1 VRSGHTGPVI
11 TAAVKTLAGRY
22 DASAADPPLAARI
35 RVVAGDEA
43 HDVVLD
49 GGGARVE
56 EADGRRPDAIISG
69 SPAAWRSAAEAHGGG
84 LDQLRRGGLRM
95 RQNLH
100 VAVGFLA
107 GTSGDRSPRRLR
119 LREYETP
126 FGPISAAEAGSGPP
140 LLAIHGL
147 GGTKASFLP
156 TLGALG
162 DAFRVIAVDLPG
174 FGDSVKPL
182 RAPFDAP
189 YFTRAMSA
197 VLDAAG
203 LDRAHVVGNS
213 MGGRIAIE
221 MALTESDRVDRL
233 VLLSPAMAWLRPRRW
248 APVVKLLRPELSLL
262 PMPVEPLVRRLVPS
276 EGWAA
281 AGMDEFLR
289 AYSTPRGR
297 HAFNAVAR
305 NIYLDEPHGD
315 GGLWSRLRGM
325 THESLFVWGRKD
337 TLVPIGFMKHVEEA
351 FPAARHVELDCG
363 HVPQVERPRET
374 HAAMREFLAA

>member
-1 VRSGHTGPVI
+1 MIAT
-11 TAAVKTLAGRY
+11 AVKTLAGRY
-22 DASAADPPLAARI
+22 DASAADPPLSARI
-35 RVVAGDEA
+35 RLVAGEEA
-43 HDVVLD
+43 HDVLVD
-49 GGGARVE
+49 GATARIAQTDGARH
-56 EADGRRPDAIISG
+56 DAVISG
-69 SPAAWRSAAEAHGGG
+69 SADAWRRAASEPGGG
-84 LDQLRRGGLRM
+84 LGQLGGGGLQM

-107 GTSGDRSPRRLR
+107 ATSGDTRPGRLR
-119 LREYETP
+119 LHEYETP
-126 FGPISAAEAGSGPP
+126 FGPISAAEAGSGPA
-140 LLAIHGL
+140 LLAIYGL

-156 TLGALG
+156 TIGALA
-162 DAFRVIAVDLPG
+162 DALRVIAVDLPG

-189 YFTRAMSA
+189 YFARAMAA
-197 VLDAAG
+197 VLDAAR

-213 MGGRIAIE
+213 MGGRIGIE

-233 VLLSPAMAWLRPRRW
+233 VLLSPALAWLRPRRW
-248 APVVKLLRPELSLL
+248 APIVRLLRPELSLL
-262 PMPVEPLVRRLVPS
+262 PLPVEPIVRRLVPAN
-276 EGWAA
+276 GWAA
-281 AGMDEFLR
+281 AGVDEFLR
-289 AYSTPRGR
+289 AYTTARGR

-315 GGLWSRLRGM
+315 GGLWSRLGGM

-337 TLVPIGFMKHVEEA
+337 RLVPIGFMKHVERT

-374 HAAMREFLAA
+374 HAAIRDFLS

>member
-1 VRSGHTGPVI
+1 VI
-11 TAAVKTLAGRY
+11 TAAVKTLAERY
-22 DASAADPPLAARI
+22 DASTVEPPLTARV
-35 RVVAGDEA
+35 RLMSGEEA

-49 GGGARVE
+49 SAGAEVV
-56 EADGRRPDAIISG
+56 EADGRRHDAIISG
-69 SPAAWRSAAEAHGGG
+69 SGAAWRRAAGEPGGG
-84 LDQLRRGGLRM
+84 LGQLRRGALRM

-107 GTSGDRSPRRLR
+107 GTSGDTRSERLR
-119 LREYETP
+119 LHEYETP

-140 LLAIHGL
+140 LLAVHGL

-156 TLGALG
+156 TIGGLA

-189 YFTRAMSA
+189 YFARAMAA

-203 LDRAHVVGNS
+203 IERAHVVGNS
-213 MGGRIAIE
+213 MGGRIGIE
-221 MALTESDRVDRL
+221 MALTQSERVDRL
-233 VLLSPAMAWLRPRRW
+233 VLLSPALAWLRPRRW
-248 APVVKLLRPELSLL
+248 APIVRLLRPELSLV
-262 PMPVEPLVRRLVPS
+262 PMPVEPIVRRMAPRD
-276 EGWAA
+276 GWAA
-281 AGMDEFLR
+281 AGVDEFLR
-289 AYSTPRGR
+289 AYTTARGR

-305 NIYLDEPHGD
+305 NIYLDEPHGEH
-315 GGLWSRLRGM
+315 GLWDRLGGM

-337 TLVPIGFMKHVEEA
+337 TLVPIGFMKHVERT

-374 HAAMREFLAA
+374 HAAMREFLLA